1 MLEVESGSRLIR
13 VCSPFFGAEGRA
25 GMGTCG
31 AEGRAGPGDVWG
43 RHGAARSGDFAKG
56 AGGGC
61 GAGRGGDNAHP
72 CAVSP
77 KMAIRGH
84 FTLGDRLLPK

>member
-1 MLEVESGSRLIR
+1 MRESDRRLDEPIGRVGERLEKAGSP
-13 VCSPFFGAEGRA
+13 VFFFGRGTGGA
-25 GMGTCG
+25 GG
-31 AEGRAGPGDVWG
+31 VWG
-43 RHGAARSGDFAKG
+43 LRDAARSGDLTKG
-56 AGGGC
+56 AGGGR
-61 GAGRGGDNAHP
+61 GVGRVGDNAHP

>member
-1 MLEVESGSRLIR
+1 MLEGELGSRLIR
-13 VCSPFFGAEGRA
+13 GCSPFF
-25 GMGTCG
+25 G

-43 RHGAARSGDFAKG
+43 RHGAARSGDFTKG